1 MSTAAGFS
9 TPELP
14 AKGIIEPLGDDDRQL
29 LSSYGEFLPVHDR
42 QVLIEEGH
50 TQNSLFFVISGTLH
64 ATTQRAGRPVLLGKI
79 GPGET
84 IGEINIFH
92 PGLASATVTA
102 VEFSQIW
109 RIDRHSL
116 EEFMNASALP
126 AAHLL
131 IGIASTLSKRLR
143 ETNEKVAMMGQILH
157 SGVA

>member
-1 MSTAAGFS
+1 M
-9 TPELP
+9 
-14 AKGIIEPLGDDDRQL
+14 
-29 LSSYGEFLPVHDR
+29 
-42 QVLIEEGH
+42 LIEEGH
-50 TQNSLFFVISGTLH
+50 TQDSLYFVISGTLH
-64 ATTQRAGRPVLLGKI
+64 ATTQRSGRQVLLGKI

-92 PGLASATVTA
+92 PGHASATVTA
-102 VEFSQIW
+102 VEFSQVW
-109 RIDRHSL
+109 RIDRQSL
-116 EEFMNASALP
+116 EDFMNVSPLP

>member
-1 MSTAAGFS
+1 MSTQNFS

-14 AKGIIEPLGDDDRQL
+14 AKGIIEPLGNDDRQL
-29 LSSYGEFLPVHDR
+29 LSSYGEFRPVHDR
-42 QVLIEEGH
+42 QVLIEEGN
-50 TQNSLFFVISGTLH
+50 TQDSLYFVISGTLH
-64 ATTQRAGRPVLLGKI
+64 ATTMRQGRQVLLGKI

-102 VEFSQIW
+102 VEFSQVW
-109 RIDRHSL
+109 RIDRQNL
-116 EEFMNASALP
+116 EVFMNASPLP

>member
-1 MSTAAGFS
+1 MSTQNFS

-14 AKGIIEPLGDDDRQL
+14 AKGIIEPLGDEDRQL
-29 LSSYGEFLPVHDR
+29 LSSYGEFRPVQDR
-42 QVLIEEGH
+42 QVLIEEGN
-50 TQNSLFFVISGTLH
+50 TQNSLYFVISGILH
-64 ATTQRAGRPVLLGKI
+64 ATTMRQGRQVLLGKI

-102 VEFSQIW
+102 VEFSQVW
-109 RIDRHSL
+109 RIDRQSL
-116 EEFMNASALP
+116 EEFMNACPLP

>member
-1 MSTAAGFS
+1 MSKSSFS

-14 AKGIIEPLGDDDRQL
+14 AKGIIEPLGDDDRQI
-29 LSSYGEFLPVHDR
+29 LSSYGEFKPVQDR
-42 QVLIEEGH
+42 QILIEEGH
-50 TQNSLFFVISGTLH
+50 TQNSLYFVISGTLH
-64 ATTQRAGRPVLLGKI
+64 ATTQRSGRQVLLGKI

-102 VEFSQIW
+102 VEFSQVW
-109 RIDRHSL
+109 RIDRQSL
-116 EEFMNASALP
+116 EDFMNVSPMPAS
-126 AAHLL
+126 HLL

>member
-1 MSTAAGFS
+1 MSTQSFS

-14 AKGIIEPLGDDDRQL
+14 AKGIIEPLGNDDRQL
-29 LSSYGEFLPVHDR
+29 LSSYGEFRPVHDR
-42 QVLIEEGH
+42 QVLIEDGN
-50 TQNSLFFVISGTLH
+50 TQDSLYFVIAGTLH
-64 ATTQRAGRPVLLGKI
+64 ATTMRQGRQVLLGKI

-102 VEFSQIW
+102 VEFSQVW
-109 RIDRHSL
+109 RIDRQSL
-116 EEFMNASALP
+116 EEFMNASPLP